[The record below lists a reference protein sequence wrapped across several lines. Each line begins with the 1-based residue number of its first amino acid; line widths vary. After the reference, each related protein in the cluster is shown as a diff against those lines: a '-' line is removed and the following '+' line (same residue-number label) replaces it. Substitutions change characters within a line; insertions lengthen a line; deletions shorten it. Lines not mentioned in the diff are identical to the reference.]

1 MKLTNAIKKYGI
13 VGTVKKASELA
24 LKKSG
29 WYKFK
34 FKLKNVDSYKNPTD
48 EELVLIE
55 QQLTELGISIKDYT
69 ISANQFRAFQE
80 NFPFPKDYHG
90 GINSGVWDEK
100 LFEHFIAFE
109 LLGLKNYNQ
118 QDIYV
123 DVAACGSPWA
133 KMIREKLHIA
143 SYAIDLNI
151 GTQYAHLN
159 FYKKENATK
168 TSFSASSVK
177 GTSLQC
183 AYEMFIGNDDIDL
196 LKEAARILSPGG
208 KMIIV
213 PLYMHTHYC
222 SYSTP
227 EYWGKGFSDKKQ
239 KSMCVWIVMAFLPH
253 ANIMQLN

>member
-1 MKLTNAIKKYGI
+1 MRLTNAIRKHGV

-34 FKLKNVDSYKNPTD
+34 FKLKNVDSYNNPTD

-55 QQLTELGISIKDYT
+55 QELTELGISIKDYT
-69 ISANQFRAFQE
+69 VSANMFHTFKE

-143 SYAIDLNI
+143 SYAIDF
-151 GTQYAHLN
+151 QV
-159 FYKKENATK
+159 E
-168 TSFSASSVK
+168 
-177 GTSLQC
+177 
-183 AYEMFIGNDDIDL
+183 
-196 LKEAARILSPGG
+196 R
-208 KMIIV
+208 
-213 PLYMHTHYC
+213 
-222 SYSTP
+222 
-227 EYWGKGFSDKKQ
+227 
-239 KSMCVWIVMAFLPH
+239 
-253 ANIMQLN
+253 